1 MPDLLRI
8 LHLRASNFVGGPER
22 QIVSYC
28 ALPSPGI
35 HQSIATFVGP
45 EEGSSFLEYA
55 RAKQIETLALPCAS
69 MDALSRLVRHVREN
83 HIDAICSHGY
93 KADILSLLAAR
104 MTGAKAIPF
113 LRGWTGEDAKV
124 RFFEALDRTSLRFAE
139 RIVCLSRTHAD
150 SLATKGISAARIRV
164 VRNASFTTNSVP
176 RGAARAALATRFGI
190 SDADVLVASAGRLS
204 PEKGTR
210 YFLEATEAIAK
221 EIPRARFLVF
231 GDGALLND
239 LRQLAASLPTASR
252 ITFAGL
258 VTDFTSLLPGIDL
271 LINPSLSE
279 QVPNVVLEAMA
290 AKVPCVATAVGAL
303 PEISG
308 ERGGL
313 LLVPPENPR
322 AIATG
327 ALEILLNSQRS
338 HEQSTL
344 AYDRVRQEY
353 GSEHQHE
360 DLRRLFEEL
369 RPGERTLADPDHKPL
384 SPVINPPFI
393 SIVMPVRNEE
403 ACIASLLDEL
413 LQQDYEKSRFEILVC
428 DGISEDRTPQI
439 VRDYEASLA
448 GQVRLVLNP
457 GRLSSAGRNCGV
469 RASRGEIVVFVDGH
483 CSIPSRSMLTNI
495 AGIFRTTVA
504 EVLSRPQPL
513 QANIGCDVQTAISL
527 ARSSVIGHGRDSTI
541 FSLSQRA
548 YVAPDSSGAIY
559 RRGVFDRIGFY
570 DESFDACEDVELNV
584 RCRKAGL
591 LAYTSPGVM
600 VEYEPRRTLGGLWKQ
615 MVRYGKGR
623 TRLYQKHPDCFSLA
637 GMAPALFI
645 VLLGVSL
652 ALSPLSPYSTGL
664 AALLIGSYL
673 AAIILSAVPAAVKK
687 GPKIGF
693 LTAISFLLIHFGLG
707 YGFLRELATWRK
719 PIAAPTHSSTTA

>member
-1 MPDLLRI
+1 MPDSLRI

-22 QIVSYC
+22 QIVSYG
-28 ALPSPGI
+28 ALPSAKT
-35 HQSIATFVGP
+35 HQSIASFVGP
-45 EEGSSFLEYA
+45 GEGSAFLEYA
-55 RAKQIETLALPCAS
+55 RSKQIETLALPRAP

-93 KADILSLLAAR
+93 KADILSLVAAR
-104 MTGAKAIPF
+104 MTGAKAVPF

-124 RFFEALDRTSLRFAE
+124 RFFEALDRSSLRFAD
-139 RIVCLSRTHAD
+139 RVVCLSRTHAD
-150 SLATKGISAARIRV
+150 SLRAKGIPAAKIRV
-164 VRNASFTTNSVP
+164 VRNASFRINSVP
-176 RGAARAALATRFGI
+176 RGAARATLGARFGI
-190 SDADVLVASAGRLS
+190 NDADVLVASAGRLS

-210 YFLEATEAIAK
+210 YFLEATQEIAK
-221 EIPRARFLVF
+221 AIPRARFLVF
-231 GDGALLND
+231 GDGALQND

-258 VTDFTSLLPGIDL
+258 VADFTSLLPGIDL

-308 ERGGL
+308 ERGAL
-313 LLVPPENPR
+313 LLVPPFNPH

-327 ALEILLNSQRS
+327 ALEILLDPQRS

-344 AYDRVRQEY
+344 AYDRVHREY
-353 GSEHQHE
+353 GSERQHD
-360 DLRRLFEEL
+360 DLRQLFEEL
-369 RPGERTLADPDHKPL
+369 RSGEQTLADPKQKPL
-384 SPVINPPFI
+384 SPITDAPFI

-413 LQQDYEKSRFEILVC
+413 LQQDYEPDRFEMLVC
-428 DGISEDRTPQI
+428 DGMSDDRTPQI
-439 VRDYEASLA
+439 VSEYEARLA
-448 GQVRLVLNP
+448 GQVRLVANP

-504 EVLSRPQPL
+504 DVISRPQPL
-513 QANIGCDVQTAISL
+513 HANIGCDVQTAISL
-527 ARSSVIGHGRDSTI
+527 ARSSIIGHGRDSTI

-548 YVAPDSSGAIY
+548 YVAADSSGAIY
-559 RRGVFDRIGFY
+559 RRKVFDQVGFY

-591 LAYTSPGVM
+591 LAYTSPGVL
-600 VEYEPRRTLGGLWKQ
+600 VEYEPRRTLAGLWKQ

-623 TRLYQKHPDCFSLA
+623 TRLYQKHPDCFSFA
-637 GMAPALFI
+637 AMAPALFI
-645 VLLGVSL
+645 VLLCVSL
-652 ALSPLSPYSTGL
+652 VLSPFSPYSAGL
-664 AALLIGSYL
+664 AALLIGAYL
-673 AAIILSAVPAAVKK
+673 AAIISSAVPAAVKK
-687 GPKIGF
+687 GVKIGL
-693 LTAISFLLIHFGLG
+693 LTAISFPLIHFGLG
-707 YGFLRELATWRK
+707 YGFLRELMTWRK
-719 PIAAPTHSSTTA
+719 PIATATHSSTPA